1 MREGK
6 NVEFIIL
13 LLMYYRGSDSTQD
26 DASLSTTLRIV
37 PAQER
42 WYSGRRF
49 ALDDA
54 ALSTTLRFRRRY
66 AFARFA
72 LSLSVLSDRAP
83 ARSH

>member
-13 LLMYYRGSDSTQD
+13 LLMYQRRSAGTQD
-26 DASLSTTLRIV
+26 DAALSTTLRIV

-54 ALSTTLRFRRRY
+54 ALSTTLRFRPIRP
-66 AFARFA
+66 FA
-72 LSLSVLSDRAP
+72 LRP
-83 ARSH
+83 E